1 MSVSTEQYQRVLRR
15 LTTIE
20 ESLNNT
26 FVAIDKFVTLGQVN
40 QLLTILQQDL
50 ADVKQRI
57 EALESR
63 VDAIENEPMA

>member
-50 ADVKQRI
+50 ADVKQRL